1 MPESTNRSDAIVL
14 PDFLTG
20 ATQSSP
26 YVKICGVTNPEDALA
41 AIEFGADALGFNLSP
56 SSKRFLRLDSAR
68 DWISELPVQIA
79 RVAVGVNPEFAEV
92 DDWLAGDLF
101 HALQLHGQ
109 SWYPL
114 ANRLVATGKPLIAAI
129 QVRMDD
135 CQSLD
140 LEWFRGF
147 AVMFDGYR
155 EGDFGGTGETFPWE
169 ILSRIKINKPMI
181 LAGGLK
187 LQNIQA
193 AINMTNPYAVDVA
206 TGVESRPGKKDR
218 TKMRDF
224 IAAVRQGER

>member
-1 MPESTNRSDAIVL
+1 MPESTNRSYAIVL

-20 ATQSSP
+20 AMQSSP

-68 DWISELPVQIA
+68 DWISELPAQIA

-92 DDWLAGDLF
+92 EDWLVGDLF

-114 ANRLVATGKPLIAAI
+114 ANQLVATGKPLIAAI
-129 QVRMDD
+129 QVRMDA

-169 ILSRIKINKPMI
+169 ILSRIKIEKPMI

-193 AINMTNPYAVDVA
+193 AINMTKPYAVDVA

-224 IAAVRQGER
+224 IAAVRQGEK